1 MPEQVAQ
8 SGSVQQQPSPIQS
21 PSKKKFSMESI
32 VKGVTGQQ
40 QTQQPPQA
48 PVQPT
53 QNQPSTP
60 VETSTPSDT
69 GFDIPLSI
77 LGIQESQSTQEAAPV
92 QQQSAPVQPQADEP
106 MPDMQNWA
114 EAQRQA
120 FIRDRQEKTTFKK
133 KLAEV
138 TAELESL
145 KKNQQ
150 IAMPTNPFDDPAVQ
164 TRIKEGEDAKAR
176 IAQMEQELAKTNIQ
190 YDPRFRAE
198 FEIPANEK
206 MSLIE
211 SYLKHYGKD
220 RAFGEQLAA
229 LGIKER
235 IEVLGKEVPQL
246 AAALLPLYSEIDMIQ
261 SKKQQALQNAKQMEG
276 QYATQREEQIKQ
288 LKARHYSDAVKQLQ
302 ANGHFLYLDEADIM
316 AKAPNL
322 APIAKQIRMSA
333 AEILNSGDPAVA
345 TKAMLMAA
353 ETPWLH
359 QQLRALT
366 KENARLKS
374 DIAKFGGIT
383 PRTGGNQ
390 QSASMP
396 ATNAGAKTS
405 GNQGK
410 SFMERQVA
418 AAQAALQK

>member
-1 MPEQVAQ
+1 
-8 SGSVQQQPSPIQS
+8 
-21 PSKKKFSMESI
+21 
-32 VKGVTGQQ
+32 
-40 QTQQPPQA
+40 
-48 PVQPT
+48 
-53 QNQPSTP
+53 
-60 VETSTPSDT
+60 
-69 GFDIPLSI
+69 
-77 LGIQESQSTQEAAPV
+77 
-92 QQQSAPVQPQADEP
+92 
-106 MPDMQNWA
+106 
-114 EAQRQA
+114 
-120 FIRDRQEKTTFKK
+120 
-133 KLAEV
+133 
-138 TAELESL
+138 
-145 KKNQQ
+145 
-150 IAMPTNPFDDPAVQ
+150 
-164 TRIKEGEDAKAR
+164 
-176 IAQMEQELAKTNIQ
+176 
-190 YDPRFRAE
+190 
-198 FEIPANEK
+198 

-229 LGIKER
+229 LGIKDR

-246 AAALLPLYSEIDMIQ
+246 SAALLPLFSEIDMIE
-261 SKKQQALQNAKQMEG
+261 SKKNQALQNAKQMEA
-276 QYATQREEQIKQ
+276 QYAAQRDEQIKQ

-316 AKAPNL
+316 AKAPKL

-366 KENARLKS
+366 KENARLKA

-383 PRTGGNQ
+383 PRPGGNQ

-396 ATNAGAKTS
+396 ATNAGAKNAS
-405 GNQGK
+405 NQGK

-418 AAQAALQK
+418 AAQASMQK